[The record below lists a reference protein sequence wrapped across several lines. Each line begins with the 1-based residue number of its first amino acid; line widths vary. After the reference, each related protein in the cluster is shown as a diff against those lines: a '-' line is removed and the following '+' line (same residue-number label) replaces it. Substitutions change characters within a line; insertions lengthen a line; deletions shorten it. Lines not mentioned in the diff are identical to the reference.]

1 MTAETRSVVT
11 ARLVFGLLVVCVGM
25 SFLAEN
31 LGWANSGDLMRF
43 VPVGV
48 MAVGLVKVMQD
59 KTNSGRIFGGILL
72 AVGTISTIDTFLL
85 HDANIWRWWP
95 LAVVG
100 FGVMIL
106 LKAFGVDDGSAQ
118 ARAKILGSSTG
129 SATLGSG
136 PVEPQ
141 RPGSMA
147 QDMNEVAIWS
157 GVNRRVSSPA
167 FRRANLTAI
176 MGGVEFDLRQA
187 AADHGEAVID
197 VFVIWGGIEI
207 KVPPDWAVSNEI
219 TAIMGG
225 AEDQSTGTQQARNR
239 LTVRGLVLMG
249 GVDIKT

>member
-1 MTAETRSVVT
+1 
-11 ARLVFGLLVVCVGM
+11 VFGLLVVGVGM
-25 SFLAEN
+25 AFLAEN
-31 LGWANSGDLMRF
+31 LGWANAGDLLRF
-43 VPVGV
+43 APVGL
-48 MAVGLVKVMQD
+48 MAVGLVKVLQD
-59 KTNSGRIFGGILL
+59 RTSSGRTFGAILL
-72 AVGTISTIDTFLL
+72 GIGTISTLDTFFL

-95 LAVVG
+95 LLIVG
-100 FGVMIL
+100 FGVLTL
-106 LKAFGVDDGSAQ
+106 LKAFGVDDGSGE
-118 ARAKILGSSTG
+118 ARAKVMGASMGTTSFGSRP
-129 SATLGSG
+129 A
-136 PVEPQ
+136 EPS

-147 QDMNEVAIWS
+147 QDLNEVAIWS

-167 FRRANLTAI
+167 FRRGNITAI

-187 AADHGEAVID
+187 GTEHGEAVID

-239 LTVRGLVLMG
+239 LIVRGLVIMG